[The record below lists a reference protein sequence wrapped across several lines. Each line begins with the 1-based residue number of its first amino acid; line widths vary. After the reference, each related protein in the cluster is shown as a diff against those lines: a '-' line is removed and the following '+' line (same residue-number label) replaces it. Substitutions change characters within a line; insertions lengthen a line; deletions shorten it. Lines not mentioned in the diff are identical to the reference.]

1 MATAKVW
8 KCDVCGYI
16 HEGDSP
22 PGECPVCGVGPDD
35 FSLMEGVV
43 SEPEAPVSTWV
54 CTICGYVH
62 TGDAPPAVCPLCAAD
77 ASAFEPQAE
86 ATGPGTTADAGDLT
100 IVIIGAGIAGMTA
113 AEHARKHAP
122 DANITLLSKEAGP
135 PYYRLNLTRLLA
147 GEISEDS
154 LVLKPEQWFT
164 DNRIELRAAVVTAI
178 DSAGHIVTL
187 ADGSALTYDRLILA
201 NGAHPFIPP
210 IPGADRPGVHV
221 LRSLDDVR
229 ALLSEI
235 AGQTRCVC
243 IGGGVLGLEAAG
255 ALAKHGVAITVL
267 EGFDWLLP
275 RQLAQPGGNLL
286 SAHIADLGMNVRCG
300 VRVKAITGEHRV
312 AGVELSDGEIIPAD
326 VVVLATGV
334 RPNTHL
340 ARPCG
345 VDVGHGV
352 VVNDRM
358 MTSDPNIFAAGD
370 VTEHRGR
377 VYGIWP
383 ASYAQGMV
391 AGANAAGASSEFRG
405 LPPSNQLKVLDVP
418 VFSIG
423 EFTATDGSFSL
434 WERAEAQSYRRLLC
448 RDGRLV
454 GANLYG
460 DIELAGPIRDAIESG
475 KHLRELPELVALV
488 PELAGLFS

>member
-1 MATAKVW
+1 MAEVKVW

-16 HEGDSP
+16 HEGEFP
-22 PGECPVCGVGPDD
+22 PEQCPVCGVGPEN
-35 FSLMEGVV
+35 FSLMEAVV
-43 SEPEAPVSTWV
+43 SEPVPAVSAWV
-54 CTICGYVH
+54 CTICGNVH
-62 TGDAPPAVCPLCAAD
+62 AGDAPPALCPLCAAD
-77 ASAFEPQAE
+77 ASAFEPQGA
-86 ATGPGTTADAGDLT
+86 ATTPGTTSATAAD
-100 IVIIGAGIAGMTA
+100 IVIVGAGIAGMTA
-113 AEHARKHAP
+113 AEHARKQAP
-122 DANITLLSKEAGP
+122 DAKITLLSKEAGP

-147 GEISEDS
+147 GEVDEES
-154 LVLKPEQWFT
+154 LVLKPERWFA
-164 DNRIELRAAVVTAI
+164 DNRIELREAEVAAI
-178 DSAGHIVTL
+178 DSAGHKLTL
-187 ADGSALTYDRLILA
+187 ADGATLVYDRLILA

-210 IPGADRPGVHV
+210 IPGAERPGVHV

-229 ALLSEI
+229 MLLAEI
-235 AGQTRCVC
+235 GDGTRCVC

-255 ALAKHGVAITVL
+255 ALAKHGLDITVL

-286 SAHIADLGMNVRCG
+286 SGHIANLGMKVRCG
-300 VRVKAITGEHRV
+300 VRVKALTGGDRV
-312 AGVELSDGEIIPAD
+312 AGVELSDGELIPAD
-326 VVVLATGV
+326 MVVLATGV

-340 ARPCG
+340 ARQCG

-352 VVNDRM
+352 LVSDRM
-358 MTSDPNIFAAGD
+358 VTSEADIYAAGD
-370 VTEHRGR
+370 VSEHRGV

-383 ASYAQGMV
+383 ASYAQGVV
-391 AGANAAGASSEFRG
+391 AGTNAAGGSVEFRG

-434 WERAEAQSYRRLLC
+434 WERADATSYRRLLG

-460 DIELAGPIRDAIESG
+460 DIGLAGPIRDAIESG
-475 KHLRELPELVALV
+475 KHLRELPELVALM